1 MNVHNPNQYSYLHYS
16 LRFGDCLRVACKNVA
31 ETTKFPS
38 QLKEVVN
45 AIALPFVA
53 AGKISESITH
63 VTGPKLKE
71 YAQTYPIN
79 PIVATYLK

>member
-1 MNVHNPNQYSYLHYS
+1 MKFPNQ
-16 LRFGDCLRVACKNVA
+16 F
-31 ETTKFPS
+31 
-38 QLKEVVN
+38 KEVVK
-45 AIALPFVA
+45 AIACPLEVA
-53 AGKISESITH
+53 GNISESITH